1 MGKLEIYRKKHPKE
15 ASVQLRLIK
24 PAFLRNWRKL
34 AKDTTHALSMLFMKV
49 CEFSAGWIGSC

>member
-34 AKDTTHALSMLFMKV
+34 AKDPAHASGMLFMKV
-49 CEFSAGWIGSC
+49 CEFGAAWIGSF